1 MKSGFSL
8 KKKFVPVWKGNDK
21 LNAADQFVAELSMPT
36 VQDVFS
42 ILERLQANGVN
53 GKTDSSQVGFERAS
67 AIAVEAGQY
76 LPKYVALT
84 NAEDFS
90 IGDVIQY
97 PPYFDLAVELLFALI
112 AFAQPNEADENSK

>member
-42 ILERLQANGVN
+42 ILERLQANGVT
-53 GKTDSSQVGFERAS
+53 GKTDSATVGFERAT
-67 AIAVEAGQY
+67 AIAAEAGSY

-90 IGDVIQY
+90 IADVIQY
-97 PPYFDLAVELLFALI
+97 PPYFDLAIELLFALI
-112 AFAQPNEADENSK
+112 AFSQPNEADENSK